1 MQSQDR
7 IQILHRKGYN
17 SYMIKREL
25 SQELKQ
31 VSIQYPVITIT
42 GPRQTGKTFLAK
54 HFFKDFPYFNLE
66 DLEQRDFALN
76 DPKGFLAQM
85 KNGGIIDEFQHAP
98 NLSSYIQVIVDEN
111 REKKAQFIL
120 TGSQQFSLMKEVS
133 QSLAGRTAV
142 ISLLPCSMREL
153 KQSSTSSEVKDYKNR
168 LRDKNFFLFQGFYP
182 AVYKDKIPATKFYS
196 NYIQTYLERDLNQIT
211 QIQDLSLFRKFLR
224 ACASRVGQVLNKESL
239 ASDLGIDG
247 TTIKRWIDTLEA
259 SYILFK
265 LEPYNANINKRL
277 IKSPKI
283 FFYDVGLASF
293 LLGIEN
299 EQQISTHPLKGNLFE
314 NLVVIEHLKNRYNQ
328 GKSNNLNFYRDQTK
342 EVDLILR
349 EANNFSAVEIK
360 YAETIKTNLW
370 ESLDYLKKLFPE
382 QCKER
387 TLIYGGNTKQ
397 ERTDLRILPFYEI
410 GN

>member
-1 MQSQDR
+1 
-7 IQILHRKGYN
+7 
-17 SYMIKREL
+17 MIKREL